1 MDLFIHKLYGLIY
14 KISSI
19 NQIITNVWLSNHSD
33 VLLLLLLLL
42 ILLYFI
48 AFYFI
53 TITIVV
59 TRKFHWKTIAVS

>member
-33 VLLLLLLLL
+33 VLLLLLLL